1 MSALKNGKKNITS
14 PHEREVQTSS
24 FRLRPSDDEERFNP
38 AFTLDVLEKVASA
51 LDVSVDK
58 LLK

>member
-24 FRLRPSDDEERFNP
+24 FRLRPSDDVERLNL
-38 AFTLDVLEKVASA
+38 AFTLDVQEKLGSELAVW
-51 LDVSVDK
+51 VDK